1 MGSVRDAP
9 QTIAQLVA
17 HCVQCFDD
25 DGDVVDDEFLF
36 SLFVAHQWLVDS
48 TQLLA
53 QFIVTLQESK
63 ELRVRIGLCLAVV
76 YWIRRFPHHFDGQQS
91 LQQLAVRFRTLASDV
106 PEETREM
113 IDVSNLPSYAWLRA
127 LSVRQPVARQVSL
140 SFEQWSPEDISTSLS
155 HIDYK
160 VLSRISIAELKRYVK
175 DGSPANTP
183 MLERS
188 ISIFN
193 NLSNWVQIMVLSKTT
208 PKERAI
214 MVTKFVNVGKHL
226 RKLCNFNT
234 LMAVI
239 GGITH
244 SNISRLSKTN
254 SQLAPETRKE
264 LNQLTNLLSVQS
276 NFGEYRKA
284 LNSLGSHFR
293 IPIIG
298 VHLKDLVAA
307 TCCGANFDKTMTVS
321 LRRLYRLATLLS
333 HFMIFNQRQHNFP
346 EANLDLIN
354 TLKVSL
360 DIRYNDEDIYELSL
374 RREPRT
380 FMTFQPSPPV
390 VFAEWASGVSATLDP
405 ETVNKHVTAMVDA
418 VFKHYDHDR
427 DGYISQAE
435 FRQISGN
442 FPFIDPFGT
451 IDLDRD
457 GQISHEELKAYF
469 VKANNTSVDFRLGF
483 KHNFH
488 ETTFLAPTSCG
499 HCGRLL
505 WGLIRQGWKCKDCGL
520 AVHSDCKANAV
531 AECRRKSNALVD
543 WIAPRSE
550 GSRPKIF
557 STHKRGSRPRT
568 VSTISSSPS
577 PEPSSL
583 PGCSHDGE
591 KSGCLN
597 KLHLPS
603 IRSARPQSES
613 TDCYKTF
620 GLSPDDDHGLAS
632 LACEEVFEDDS
643 SSTYENGT

>member
-1 MGSVRDAP
+1 MTVRSFKKD
-9 QTIAQLVA
+9 I
-17 HCVQCFDD
+17 
-25 DGDVVDDEFLF
+25 
-36 SLFVAHQWLVDS
+36 FV
-48 TQLLA
+48 TY
-53 QFIVTLQESK
+53 
-63 ELRVRIGLCLAVV
+63 R
-76 YWIRRFPHHFDGQQS
+76 
-91 LQQLAVRFRTLASDV
+91 
-106 PEETREM
+106 
-113 IDVSNLPSYAWLRA
+113 PSYAWMRA
-127 LSVRQPVARQVSL
+127 LSVRQPLPRQMSL
-140 SFEQWSPEDISTSLS
+140 SFEQWSPEDISTSLT

-160 VLSRISIAELKRYVK
+160 ALSRISIIELKQYVK

-208 PKERAI
+208 PKERALL
-214 MVTKFVNVGKHL
+214 VTKFVNVGKHL

-254 SQLAPETRKE
+254 SQIASETRKD

-284 LNSLGSHFR
+284 LAALGVKFR

-307 TCCGANFDKTMTVS
+307 TCCGEGFDKTLTIS
-321 LRRLYRLATLLS
+321 LRRLHRLGTLLS

-346 EANLDLIN
+346 DANLDLIN
-354 TLKVSL
+354 TLRVSL
-360 DIRYNDEDIYELSL
+360 DIRYNEEDIYELSV

-380 FMTFQPSPPV
+380 LMTFESNTPV
-390 VFAEWASGVSATLDP
+390 VFAEWASGVSAALDP
-405 ETVNKHVTAMVDA
+405 ETVNKHVSAMVDA

-427 DGYISQAE
+427 DGYISEAE

-457 GQISHEELKAYF
+457 GQISKEELKTYF
-469 VKANNTSVDFRLGF
+469 VKTNNDSVDFRLGF

-488 ETTFLAPTSCG
+488 ETTFLTPTSCS
-499 HCGRLL
+499 HCNRLL

-520 AVHSDCKANAV
+520 AVHCECRANAV
-531 AECRRKSNALVD
+531 AECRRKSSLVD
-543 WIAPRSE
+543 WITPKTDVARTKLFSSYIK
-550 GSRPKIF
+550 SR
-557 STHKRGSRPRT
+557 
-568 VSTISSSPS
+568 
-577 PEPSSL
+577 
-583 PGCSHDGE
+583 
-591 KSGCLN
+591 
-597 KLHLPS
+597 
-603 IRSARPQSES
+603 
-613 TDCYKTF
+613 

-632 LACEEVFEDDS
+632 LACEEVFDDDS
-643 SSTYENGT
+643 SSVCENGT

>member
-1 MGSVRDAP
+1 
-9 QTIAQLVA
+9 
-17 HCVQCFDD
+17 
-25 DGDVVDDEFLF
+25 
-36 SLFVAHQWLVDS
+36 
-48 TQLLA
+48 
-53 QFIVTLQESK
+53 
-63 ELRVRIGLCLAVV
+63 
-76 YWIRRFPHHFDGQQS
+76 
-91 LQQLAVRFRTLASDV
+91 
-106 PEETREM
+106 M
-113 IDVSNLPSYAWLRA
+113 IDVSNLPSYAWMRA

-208 PKERAI
+208 PKERAVI
-214 MVTKFVNVGKHL
+214 VTKFVNVGKHL

-264 LNQLTNLLSVQS
+264 LNQLTNLLSVQM

-293 IPIIG
+293 IPI
-298 VHLKDLVAA
+298 
-307 TCCGANFDKTMTVS
+307 M
-321 LRRLYRLATLLS
+321 LYRLATLLS
-333 HFMIFNQRQHNFP
+333 HFMIFNQHHHDFP

-360 DIRYNDEDIYELSL
+360 DIRYNEEDIYELSL

-380 FMTFQPSPPV
+380 FMTFEPSTPV

-451 IDLDRD
+451 IDLDRYAF
-457 GQISHEELKAYF
+457 E
-469 VKANNTSVDFRLGF
+469 FR
-483 KHNFH
+483 
-488 ETTFLAPTSCG
+488 
-499 HCGRLL
+499 
-505 WGLIRQGWKCKDCGL
+505 
-520 AVHSDCKANAV
+520 
-531 AECRRKSNALVD
+531 
-543 WIAPRSE
+543 
-550 GSRPKIF
+550 
-557 STHKRGSRPRT
+557 
-568 VSTISSSPS
+568 
-577 PEPSSL
+577 
-583 PGCSHDGE
+583 
-591 KSGCLN
+591 
-597 KLHLPS
+597 
-603 IRSARPQSES
+603 
-613 TDCYKTF
+613 
-620 GLSPDDDHGLAS
+620 
-632 LACEEVFEDDS
+632 
-643 SSTYENGT
+643 

>member
-1 MGSVRDAP
+1 MACCEGNFAS
-9 QTIAQLVA
+9 
-17 HCVQCFDD
+17 
-25 DGDVVDDEFLF
+25 DGTHTCTC
-36 SLFVAHQWLVDS
+36 SPS
-48 TQLLA
+48 TAFFIHYLPPTTTKVLLLLA
-53 QFIVTLQESK
+53 SLIARPLQKS
-63 ELRVRIGLCLAVV
+63 RIGLCLAVV

-160 VLSRISIAELKRYVK
+160 VLSRISVTELKRYVK

-550 GSRPKIF
+550 GSRIDLLF
-557 STHKRGSRPRT
+557 RRGSRPRT
-568 VSTISSSPS
+568 VSTI
-577 PEPSSL
+577 
-583 PGCSHDGE
+583 SHDGE

-613 TDCYKTF
+613 ADC
-620 GLSPDDDHGLAS
+620 
-632 LACEEVFEDDS
+632 
-643 SSTYENGT
+643 

>member
-1 MGSVRDAP
+1 MVLLEMMISHSLPLGSVIFL
-9 QTIAQLVA
+9 TEVVQLHVEDINFS
-17 HCVQCFDD
+17 V
-25 DGDVVDDEFLF
+25 VVDGCWGKHDENNF
-36 SLFVAHQWLVDS
+36 
-48 TQLLA
+48 
-53 QFIVTLQESK
+53 QESDDTD
-63 ELRVRIGLCLAVV
+63 VRERLCLAVV
-76 YWIRRFPHHFDGQQS
+76 YWIRRFPHHFDGQPP
-91 LQQLAVRFRTLASDV
+91 LRQLAVRFRSLASDV
-106 PEETREM
+106 PESTRQM

-160 VLSRISIAELKRYVK
+160 VLSRISISELKRYVK

-193 NLSNWVQIMVLSKTT
+193 NLSNWVQIMVLSKTS
-208 PKERAI
+208 PKERAVI
-214 MVTKFVNVGKHL
+214 VTKFVNVGKHL

-244 SNISRLSKTN
+244 SNISRLSKTT
-254 SQLAPETRKE
+254 SQLSPDTRKE
-264 LNQLTNLLSVQS
+264 LNQLTNLLSVHS

-284 LNSLGSHFR
+284 LASLGQHFR

-307 TCCGANFDKTMTVS
+307 TCCGSDFEKTLTVTFRHCIAS
-321 LRRLYRLATLLS
+321 RVTLVHFRLYRLATLLS

-346 EANLDLIN
+346 DANLDLIN

-360 DIRYNDEDIYELSL
+360 DIRYNEEDIYELSL
-374 RREPRT
+374 RREPKT
-380 FMTFQPSPPV
+380 FMTFEPSTPV
-390 VFAEWASGVSATLDP
+390 VFAEWASGVSAALDP
-405 ETVNKHVTAMVDA
+405 ETVNKHVSAMVDA

-457 GQISHEELKAYF
+457 GQISREELKTYF
-469 VKANNTSVDFRLGF
+469 VKANNDSVDFRLGF

-488 ETTFLAPTSCG
+488 ETTFLTPTSCS

-520 AVHSDCKANAV
+520 SVHCSCKANAV
-531 AECRRKSNALVD
+531 AECRRKSTSLVD
-543 WIAPRSE
+543 WISPRMRFRE
-550 GSRPKIF
+550 FVHDERRLCR
-557 STHKRGSRPRT
+557 RGSRPRT

-577 PEPSSL
+577 
-583 PGCSHDGE
+583 GGE

-603 IRSARPQSES
+603 IRNTRPQSES
-613 TDCYKTF
+613 TDCYKTM

-632 LACEEVFEDDS
+632 LACEEVFDDDE
-643 SSTYENGT
+643 SSTCENGT

>member
-1 MGSVRDAP
+1 MKVYFEVSFPYDEGSV
-9 QTIAQLVA
+9 T
-17 HCVQCFDD
+17 DD
-25 DGDVVDDEFLF
+25 DFLY
-36 SLFVAHQWLVDS
+36 SLFIAHQWLVDS
-48 TQLLA
+48 VQLMTQFTTA
-53 QFIVTLQESK
+53 LQEAKNVTARTRLS
-63 ELRVRIGLCLAVV
+63 LAVV
-76 YWIRRFPHHFDGQQS
+76 YWIRRFPHHFDGHPQLCS
-91 LQQLAVRFRTLASDV
+91 LTVRFRALADDV
-106 PEETREM
+106 PDETRQM
-113 IDVSNLPSYAWLRA
+113 IDVSNLPSYAWMRA

-160 VLSRISIAELKRYVK
+160 VLSRITIAELKQYVK
-175 DGSPANTP
+175 DGSPAKTP

-188 ISIFN
+188 ISVFN

-208 PKERAI
+208 PKERAAI
-214 MVTKFVNVGKHL
+214 VTKFVNVGKHL

-244 SNISRLSKTN
+244 SNISRLSKTS
-254 SQLAPETRKE
+254 SQLTPQTKKD
-264 LNQLTNLLSVQS
+264 LSQLTNLLSIQS
-276 NFGEYRKA
+276 NFTEYRKA
-284 LNSLGSHFR
+284 LASIGTHFR

-307 TCCGANFDKTMTVS
+307 TCCSSDIEKTKTIS
-321 LRRLYRLATLLS
+321 IRRLHRLATLLS

-360 DIRYNDEDIYELSL
+360 DIRYNEEDIYELSL

-380 FMTFQPSPPV
+380 FMTFEPSTPV

-442 FPFIDPFGT
+442 FPFIDPFGA

-457 GQISHEELKAYF
+457 GQISREELRTYF
-469 VKANNTSVDFRLGF
+469 VKANNDSVDFRLGF

-488 ETTFLAPTSCG
+488 ETTFLTPTTCG

-520 AVHSDCKANAV
+520 AVHCDCKANAV
-531 AECRRKSNALVD
+531 AECRRRSSSIVE
-543 WIAPRSE
+543 WITPRSD
-550 GSRPKIF
+550 GSKNRF
-557 STHKRGSRPRT
+557 SMSKKSSRPRT

-577 PEPSSL
+577 PEPGPL
-583 PGCSHDGE
+583 PGSSHTGE
-591 KSGCLN
+591 KLGCLN

-603 IRSARPQSES
+603 IRGNRPHSES
-613 TDCYKTF
+613 TECYKSYSF
-620 GLSPDDDHGLAS
+620 SPDDERCLAS
-632 LACEEVFEDDS
+632 LACEEVFDDDS
-643 SSTYENGT
+643 SSAYENGT